1 MMKEKY
7 LYYSNILLSNMLLKF
22 VNRIEEMDIL
32 KEKYQSNKP
41 EFLIIYGRR
50 RIGKTE
56 LIKQFAKDKKHF
68 YFLARKEPIE
78 LEVDRFRKK
87 ISEKFNIYLRE
98 TKDFETLFK
107 EIIEKIDTS
116 QKFIFLIDE
125 FPYLIEAN
133 KAIPS
138 IFQSIWDEVLKNEN
152 VFLLLTGSSVSMM
165 ETEVLGYKS
174 PLYGRRTGQL
184 KIEPIKINYLNE
196 FLPHYKIEDVLK
208 TFGATGGI
216 PFYLKEFNSKK
227 SFLHNIRDTL
237 FNKSNILYQE
247 AEILLKE
254 ELREPNT
261 YFNILKA
268 MIDGATKLS
277 EISTKSL
284 VDITN
289 INKYISVL
297 ETLKLVRKEYPI
309 TQPAKLR
316 NFIYKVDD
324 NYFRFWLS
332 YVYPYK
338 EEIEEQP
345 KSVLE
350 FVKKDYNRYMG
361 PIFEETVRRCIRTLT
376 SVDFNKIGK
385 WWYKEEEIDIVGLNE
400 NKKHIMFLECK
411 WSNLSYNQSLKL
423 LKKLKEKADLVQW
436 LNDKRKEYYG
446 LVARKIENK
455 KELRKKEFLVYD
467 LDDWK

>member
-1 MMKEKY
+1 
-7 LYYSNILLSNMLLKF
+7 MLLKF
-22 VNRIEEMDIL
+22 VDRV
-32 KEKYQSNKP
+32 KEIDVLEQRYKSNKP
-41 EFLIIYGRR
+41 EFMIIYGRR

-56 LIKQFAKDKKHF
+56 LIKQFTKDKKHF

-87 ISEKFNIYLRE
+87 ISEKFNIFLRE
-98 TKDFETLFK
+98 TKDFETLFI
-107 EIIEKIDTS
+107 EILEKIDTS

-125 FPYLIEAN
+125 FPYLIEQH
-133 KAIPS
+133 KPILS

-184 KIEPIKINYLNE
+184 KVEPIKINYLNE
-196 FLPHYKIEDVLK
+196 FLPHYKMKDILK
-208 TFGATGGI
+208 TYGATGGV
-216 PFYLKEFNSKK
+216 PYYLKEINSKK
-227 SFLHNIRDTL
+227 SFLNNIRDTF

-247 AEILLKE
+247 AEILLRE

-268 MIDGATKLS
+268 MTDGATRLS
-277 EISTKSL
+277 EISAKSL
-284 VDITN
+284 VHITN

-316 NFIYKVDD
+316 NFLYKVDD

-332 YVYPYK
+332 YVYPYR

-345 KSVLE
+345 KSILE
-350 FVKKDYNRYMG
+350 FVKKDYPRYMG
-361 PIFEETVRRCIRTLT
+361 PIFEETIRQYMRSLT
-376 SVDFNKIGK
+376 AINFNKIGK
-385 WWYKEEEIDIVGLNE
+385 WWYKGEEIDIVGLNE
-400 NKKHIMFLECK
+400 NKKEIVFFECK
-411 WSNLSYNQSLKL
+411 WSEISYSKSLKIL
-423 LKKLKEKADLVQW
+423 ERLKEKAELVQW

-455 KELRKKEFLVYD
+455 KSLKDLGFLVYD
-467 LDDWK
+467 LGNWD

>member
-1 MMKEKY
+1 
-7 LYYSNILLSNMLLKF
+7 MLLKF
-22 VNRIEEMDIL
+22 VDRVEELGIL
-32 KEKYQSNKP
+32 EKRYQSNKP

-56 LIKQFAKDKKHF
+56 LIKQFAKDKNHF

-87 ISEKFNIYLRE
+87 ISEKFDMYLEE

-107 EIIEKIDTS
+107 QILEKIDAS

-125 FPYLIEAN
+125 FPYLIEAY
-133 KAIPS
+133 KPILS
-138 IFQSIWDEVLKNEN
+138 IFQHMWDELLNDKN
-152 VFLLLTGSSVSMM
+152 VFLVLTGSSVSMM

-184 KIEPIKINYLNE
+184 KIEPIKISYLKE
-196 FLPHYKIEDVLK
+196 FLLHYKTEDLLK
-208 TFGATGGI
+208 TYGAVGGI

-227 SFLHNIRDTL
+227 SFLQNILDTF

-297 ETLKLVRKEYPI
+297 ETLKLVRKDYPI
-309 TQPAKLR
+309 TQPAKPR
-316 NFIYKVDD
+316 NFIYKVND
-324 NYFRFWLS
+324 NYFKFWLS

-338 EEIEEQP
+338 EEIEEKP
-345 KSVLE
+345 ESMVE
-350 FVKKDYNRYMG
+350 IVKTDYQRYMG
-361 PIFEETVRRCIRTLT
+361 PIFEEIIKRQIRTLT
-376 SVDFNKIGK
+376 AFDFNKIGK
-385 WWYKEEEIDIVGLNE
+385 WWRKEEEIDIVALNE
-400 NKKHIMFLECK
+400 NKKHAMFFECK
-411 WSNLSYNQSLKL
+411 WKNLSYNQSLKIFRE
-423 LKKLKEKADLVQW
+423 LKQKTPHVEWFNKQ
-436 LNDKRKEYYG
+436 RKEHYG
-446 LVARKIENK
+446 VIARKIENK
-455 KELRKKEFLVYD
+455 KDLRKEGFLVYD
-467 LDDWK
+467 LADWK

>member
-1 MMKEKY
+1 
-7 LYYSNILLSNMLLKF
+7 MLLKF
-22 VNRIEEMDIL
+22 INRVEEIDIL
-32 KEKYQSNKP
+32 NERYKSNKP
-41 EFLIIYGRR
+41 EFLVIYGRR

-56 LIKQFAKDKKHF
+56 LVKQFAKDKKHF

-87 ISEKFNIYLRE
+87 ISEKFNIYIRE

-107 EIIEKIDTS
+107 EIIEKIDTT

-125 FPYLIEAN
+125 FPYLIEQH
-133 KAIPS
+133 KPILS
-138 IFQSIWDEVLKNEN
+138 IFQSIWDEILKNEN
-152 VFLLLTGSSVSMM
+152 VFLVLTGSSVSMM

-184 KIEPIKINYLNE
+184 EIESIKINYLNE
-196 FLPHYKIEDVLK
+196 FLPYYKAEDTLK

-216 PFYLKEFNSKK
+216 PFYLKEFNSKI
-227 SFLHNIRDTL
+227 SFLNNIRNTF

-268 MIDGATKLS
+268 MTDGATKLS
-277 EISTKSL
+277 EISMKSL

-297 ETLKLVRKEYPI
+297 ETLKLIRKEYPI
-309 TQPAKLR
+309 TEPAKLR

-338 EEIEEQP
+338 EEIEEEP
-345 KSVLE
+345 ESLLK
-350 FVKKDYNRYMG
+350 FVKTDYQRYMG
-361 PIFEETVRRCIRTLT
+361 PIFEETIRRCIRTLT

-385 WWYKEEEIDIVGLNE
+385 WWYKEEEIDIIGLNE

-436 LNDKRKEYYG
+436 LNNKRKEYYG
-446 LVARKIENK
+446 LAARKIENK
-455 KELRKKEFLVYD
+455 KSLKDEGFLVYD
-467 LDDWK
+467 LDDWN

>member
-1 MMKEKY
+1 
-7 LYYSNILLSNMLLKF
+7 MLLKF
-22 VNRIEEMDIL
+22 VDRVKELDALEER
-32 KEKYQSNKP
+32 YQSNRS

-68 YFLARKEPIE
+68 YFLSRKEPII

-87 ISEKFNIYLRE
+87 FSKKFNIYLEE
-98 TKDFETLFK
+98 TKDFEALFK
-107 EIIEKIDTS
+107 QILEKVDTS

-125 FPYLIEAN
+125 FPYLIE
-133 KAIPS
+133 KYKPILS
-138 IFQSIWDEVLKNEN
+138 LFQHMWDETLNDKN
-152 VFLLLTGSSVSMM
+152 VFLILTGSSVSMM

-184 KIEPIKINYLNE
+184 KIGPIKIAYLKE
-196 FLPHYKIEDVLK
+196 FLPNYKTEDLLK
-208 TFGATGGI
+208 TYGAVGGI
-216 PFYLKEFNSKK
+216 PFYLKEFDSKK
-227 SFLHNIRDTL
+227 SFLQNIKNTF
-237 FNKSNILYQE
+237 FNKSNILYEE
-247 AEILLKE
+247 AEILLRE

-268 MIDGATKLS
+268 ILDGSTKLS

-297 ETLKLVRKEYPI
+297 ETLKFVRKEYPI
-309 TQPAKLR
+309 TQPVKPR
-316 NFIYKVDD
+316 NFVYKVDD

-345 KSVLE
+345 ESVLE
-350 FVKKDYNRYMG
+350 FVKKNYNGYMG
-361 PIFEETVRRCIRTLT
+361 PLFEEIVKQYIWKLT
-376 SVDFNKIGK
+376 CNNFNKIGK
-385 WWYKEEEIDIVGLNE
+385 WWHKDQEIDLVALNE
-400 NKKHIMFLECK
+400 NKKQISFFECK
-411 WSNLSYNQSLKL
+411 YKNLGYNQSLKIL
-423 LKKLKEKADLVQW
+423 DDLKEKTPHVKW
-436 LNDKRKEYYG
+436 LNKQRKEQYG
-446 LVARKIENK
+446 LVAKKIEGK
-455 KELRKKEFLVYD
+455 KDLQKEGFLVYD
-467 LDDWK
+467 LEDWK

>member
-1 MMKEKY
+1 
-7 LYYSNILLSNMLLKF
+7 MLLEF
-22 VNRIEEMDIL
+22 VDRVKEIDIL
-32 KEKYQSNKP
+32 EQRYKSNKP
-41 EFLIIYGRR
+41 EFMIIYGRR

-56 LIKQFAKDKKHF
+56 LIKQFTKDKKHF

-87 ISEKFNIYLRE
+87 ISEKLNIFLRE
-98 TKDFETLFK
+98 TKDFETLFI
-107 EIIEKIDTS
+107 EILEKIDAS

-125 FPYLIEAN
+125 FPYLIEAY
-133 KAIPS
+133 KPILS

-184 KIEPIKINYLNE
+184 KVEPIKINYLNE
-196 FLPHYKIEDVLK
+196 FLPNYKIKDILK
-208 TFGATGGI
+208 TYGATGGV
-216 PFYLKEFNSKK
+216 PYYLKEFNSKK
-227 SFLHNIRDTL
+227 SFLNNVRDTF

-254 ELREPNT
+254 ELRGPNT

-277 EISTKSL
+277 EISAKSL
-284 VDITN
+284 VHITN

-345 KSVLE
+345 ESVLE
-350 FVKKDYNRYMG
+350 FVKKDYPRYMG
-361 PIFEETVRRCIRTLT
+361 PIFEETVRQYIRSLT
-376 SVDFNKIGK
+376 TIDFNKIGK
-385 WWYKEEEIDIVGLNE
+385 WWHKGEEIDIVGLNE
-400 NKKHIMFLECK
+400 NKKEISFFECK
-411 WSNLSYNQSLKL
+411 WSDISYNKSLKIL
-423 LKKLKEKADLVQW
+423 ERLKEKAELVQW

-455 KELRKKEFLVYD
+455 KSLRDLGFLVYD
-467 LDDWK
+467 LDNWD